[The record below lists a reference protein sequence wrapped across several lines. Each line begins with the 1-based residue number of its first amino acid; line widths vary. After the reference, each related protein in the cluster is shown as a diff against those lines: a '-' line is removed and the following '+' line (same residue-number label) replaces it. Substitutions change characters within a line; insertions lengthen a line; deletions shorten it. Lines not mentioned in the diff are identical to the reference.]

1 MQKQTL
7 GNMIASLR
15 KERGMTQAELAAI
28 MNITDKAVSKWE
40 RDLSCPDIASLP
52 KLAET
57 LQVSVDELMQVRER
71 GGSGADKQSAR
82 NIIGLVFKAVTLAM
96 GVAVVVLS
104 RMKALDTNAGFTLLG
119 IGVACAG
126 ICLLQNKSGADK

>member
-82 NIIGLVFKAVTLAM
+82 DVIGLVFKAVTLAM